1 MIDTLMALW
10 NRDSYSRVIL
20 ALFALL
26 SICISISLLFV
37 TVNNAVSHLLQ
48 EGGSPHNQGE
58 TAKIVPTATATATA
72 TPTEVVATPTP
83 TQMPTLVIVHS
94 TPSPTVGVTPTPV
107 PTQGGNKG
115 NGGGGGGGGTNCPT
129 PTFTFASPTPTAF
142 STPGVTP
149 MPEPTDSVVTPTPS
163 VAPDP
168 DPTAPP
174 SGTVTP
180 VPPSITVTPD
190 GTPTL
195 GPGLPAASV
204 TPDAEGHTA
213 HHIVHKRGDK
223 QKTSA
228 TPQATP
234 TSQIPQTDCG
244 KGDALVDS
252 ARTSFFQTTLLLL
265 GGGPVFGTLGFLA
278 ILALYRRR
286 TLEK

>member
-10 NRDSYSRVIL
+10 NRDSYSRAIL

-48 EGGSPHNQGE
+48 GGGSPHYQGE
-58 TAKIVPTATATATA
+58 TAKIAPTMTATATA
-72 TPTEVVATPTP
+72 TPTEVMATPTP
-83 TQMPTLVIVHS
+83 MPTPTLVIAQN
-94 TPSPTVGVTPTPV
+94 TPPPSVGVTPTPV

-115 NGGGGGGGGTNCPT
+115 TGGGTNCPT
-129 PTFTFASPTPTAF
+129 PTFAFASPTPTAF

-149 MPEPTDSVVTPTPS
+149 IPEPTDSVVTPTPS

-168 DPTAPP
+168 TVPP
-174 SGTVTP
+174 SSTVTP
-180 VPPSITVTPD
+180 VPPSITVTPE
-190 GTPTL
+190 GTPAP
-195 GPGLPAASV
+195 GPGFPPASV
-204 TPDAEGHTA
+204 TPVTAGHTA
-213 HHIVHKRGDK
+213 HHIVHKRRYR
-223 QKTSA
+223 QKSSV

-234 TSQIPQTDCG
+234 TSQASNTDCD
-244 KGDALVDS
+244 KGDTLADN

-265 GGGPVFGTLGFLA
+265 GGGPVFGTLGFLT